1 MTLMINMA
9 DIQLDDSDKK
19 IVSVLKENSRLAFVE
34 IGKKV
39 GLSEAAVRRRVKR
52 LSESGYLKRFTVE
65 LDQAMGA
72 KALTFIAVSPTV
84 PIPEV
89 SKSLKK
95 LDGVE
100 GVYEITGEY
109 DILSN
114 ISGQNITEVNGCIDE
129 IRRINGVSNTNTIII
144 LKAIS

>member
-1 MTLMINMA
+1 MVSMVS
-9 DIQLDDSDKK
+9 IQLDDSDKK
-19 IVSVLKENSRLAFVE
+19 IISVLKENSRQSFVE
-34 IGKKV
+34 IGKEV
-39 GLSEAAVRRRVKR
+39 RLSEAAVRRRVKR
-52 LSESGYLKRFTVE
+52 LSDSGYLKRFTVE
-65 LDQAMGA
+65 LDQSMGA

-89 SKSLKK
+89 SKFLKK
-95 LDGVE
+95 LVGVE

-114 ISGQNITEVNGCIDE
+114 ISGQNITEVNKCIDE

-144 LKAIS
+144 LKSIS

>member
-9 DIQLDDSDKK
+9 SIQLDDSDKK
-19 IVSVLKENSRLAFVE
+19 IVSVLRENSRLAFVE

>member
-1 MTLMINMA
+1 MVSMVS
-9 DIQLDDSDKK
+9 IQLDDSDKK
-19 IVSVLKENSRLAFVE
+19 IISVLKENSRQSFVE
-34 IGKKV
+34 IGKEV
-39 GLSEAAVRRRVKR
+39 RLSEAAVRRRVKR
-52 LSESGYLKRFTVE
+52 LCDSGYLKRFTVE
-65 LDQAMGA
+65 LDQSMGA

-89 SKSLKK
+89 SKFLKK
-95 LDGVE
+95 LIGVE

-114 ISGQNITEVNGCIDE
+114 ISGQNITEVNKCIDE

-144 LKAIS
+144 LKSIS

>member
-1 MTLMINMA
+1 MA
-9 DIQLDDSDKK
+9 HVQLDDSDKK
-19 IVSVLKENSRLAFVE
+19 IVSVLKENSRLTFVE
-34 IGKKV
+34 IGKIV
-39 GLSEAAVRRRVKR
+39 GLSEAAVRRRMKR

-65 LDQAMGA
+65 VDQAMGA
-72 KALTFIAVSPTV
+72 KALTFIAVSPNV

-89 SKSLKK
+89 SKFLQK

-114 ISGQNITEVNGCIDE
+114 ISGQNITEVNRCIDE

-144 LKAIS
+144 LKSIS

>member
-1 MTLMINMA
+1 MA
-9 DIQLDDSDKK
+9 NIQIDDSDKK
-19 IVSVLKENSRLAFVE
+19 IVSVLKENSRQSFVE
-34 IGKKV
+34 IGKEV

-52 LSESGYLKRFTVE
+52 LTDSGYLKRFTVE
-65 LDQAMGA
+65 LDQSTGA

-100 GVYEITGEY
+100 GIYEITGEY

-114 ISGQNITEVNGCIDE
+114 ISGQNITEVNRCIDE
-129 IRRINGVSNTNTIII
+129 IRRVNGVSNTNTIII
-144 LKAIS
+144 LKSIS

>member
-1 MTLMINMA
+1 MTSMVGMVS
-9 DIQLDDSDKK
+9 IQLDDSDKK
-19 IVSVLKENSRLAFVE
+19 IISVLKENSRQSFVE
-34 IGKKV
+34 IGKEV
-39 GLSEAAVRRRVKR
+39 RLSEAAVRRRVKR
-52 LSESGYLKRFTVE
+52 LSDSGYLKRFTVE
-65 LDQAMGA
+65 LDQSMGA

-89 SKSLKK
+89 SKFLKK
-95 LDGVE
+95 LVGVE

-114 ISGQNITEVNGCIDE
+114 ISGQNITEVNKCIDE

-144 LKAIS
+144 LKSIS

>member
-1 MTLMINMA
+1 MINMA
-9 DIQLDDSDKK
+9 NIQLDDSDKK
-19 IVSVLKENSRLAFVE
+19 IVGVLKENSRQSFVE
-34 IGKKV
+34 IGKEV
-39 GLSEAAVRRRVKR
+39 RLSEAAVRRRVKR
-52 LSESGYLKRFTVE
+52 LTDSGYLKRFTVE
-65 LDQAMGA
+65 LDQSTGA

-100 GVYEITGEY
+100 GIYEITGEY

-114 ISGQNITEVNGCIDE
+114 ISGQNITEVNRCIDE

-144 LKAIS
+144 LKSIS

>member
-1 MTLMINMA
+1 MINMA
-9 DIQLDDSDKK
+9 NIQIDDSDKK
-19 IVSVLKENSRLAFVE
+19 IVSVLKENSRQSFVE
-34 IGKKV
+34 IGKEV

-52 LSESGYLKRFTVE
+52 LTDSGYLKRFTVE
-65 LDQAMGA
+65 LDQSTGA

-100 GVYEITGEY
+100 GIYEITGEY

-114 ISGQNITEVNGCIDE
+114 ISGQNITEVNRCIDE
-129 IRRINGVSNTNTIII
+129 IRRVNGVSNTNTIII
-144 LKAIS
+144 LKSIS

>member
-1 MTLMINMA
+1 MINMA

-19 IVSVLKENSRLAFVE
+19 IVSVLKENSRQSFVE
-34 IGKKV
+34 IGKEV

-52 LSESGYLKRFTVE
+52 LTDSGYLKRFTVE
-65 LDQAMGA
+65 LDQSTGA

-84 PIPEV
+84 PIPAV
-89 SKSLKK
+89 SKFLQK

-114 ISGQNITEVNGCIDE
+114 ISGQNITEVNRCIDE

-144 LKAIS
+144 LKSIS

>member
-1 MTLMINMA
+1 MINMA

-19 IVSVLKENSRLAFVE
+19 IVSVLKENSRQSFVE
-34 IGKKV
+34 IGKEV

-52 LSESGYLKRFTVE
+52 LTDSGYLRRFTVE
-65 LDQAMGA
+65 LDQSTGA

-100 GVYEITGEY
+100 GIYEITGEY

-114 ISGQNITEVNGCIDE
+114 ISGQNITEVNRCIDE

-144 LKAIS
+144 LKSIS

>member
-1 MTLMINMA
+1 MINMA
-9 DIQLDDSDKK
+9 NIQLDDSDKK
-19 IVSVLKENSRLAFVE
+19 IVGVLKENSRQSFVE
-34 IGKKV
+34 IGKEV
-39 GLSEAAVRRRVKR
+39 RLSEAAVRRRVKR
-52 LSESGYLKRFTVE
+52 LTDSGYLKRFTVE
-65 LDQAMGA
+65 LDQSTGA

-84 PIPEV
+84 PIPAV
-89 SKSLKK
+89 SKFLQK

-114 ISGQNITEVNGCIDE
+114 ISGQNITEVNRCIDE

-144 LKAIS
+144 LKSIS

>member
-1 MTLMINMA
+1 MINMA

-19 IVSVLKENSRLAFVE
+19 IVSVLKENSRQSFVE
-34 IGKKV
+34 IGKEV

-52 LSESGYLKRFTVE
+52 LTDSGYLKRFTVE
-65 LDQAMGA
+65 LDQSTGA

-100 GVYEITGEY
+100 GIYEITGEY

-114 ISGQNITEVNGCIDE
+114 ISGQNITEVNRCIDE

-144 LKAIS
+144 LKSIS

>member
-1 MTLMINMA
+1 MINMA
-9 DIQLDDSDKK
+9 YIQLDDSDKK

-65 LDQAMGA
+65 LDQALGA

>member
-1 MTLMINMA
+1 MA

-19 IVSVLKENSRLAFVE
+19 IVSVLKENSRQSFVE
-34 IGKKV
+34 IGKEV

-52 LSESGYLKRFTVE
+52 LTDSGYLKRFTVE
-65 LDQAMGA
+65 LDQSTGA

-100 GVYEITGEY
+100 GIYEITGEY

-114 ISGQNITEVNGCIDE
+114 ISGQNITEVNRCIDE

-144 LKAIS
+144 LKSIS